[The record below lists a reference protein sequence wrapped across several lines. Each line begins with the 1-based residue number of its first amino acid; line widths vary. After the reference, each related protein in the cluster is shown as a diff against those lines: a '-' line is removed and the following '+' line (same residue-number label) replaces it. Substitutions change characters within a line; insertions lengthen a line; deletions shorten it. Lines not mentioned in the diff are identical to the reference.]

1 MTDIITKLKEQ
12 IDTKDI
18 LINEPMS
25 KHTSFKTGGNADIF
39 IKAHSIQEIQYILHV
54 AREEKVNIFIFGN
67 GSNLLVKDKGIR
79 GITVKIELKNINIE
93 RKKNYA
99 IVTIGAGNKI
109 AEVAKKMEN
118 EELTGFEF
126 AAGIPGT
133 IGGFIRMNAGAYGK
147 EAKDIVIETL
157 AMDYDGNIKCFNNE
171 EQKFEYRKSIF
182 CTEKYVIL
190 ETKIRLNYGLKEEI
204 QKKHKELLEQRK
216 AKQPLEYPSAGSTF
230 KRGKGFITAML
241 IDECGLKGMNIGGAQ
256 VSTKHAG
263 FVINKGNATSEDIL
277 KLIEHIK
284 KVVYETKGKNIE
296 IEIEIVGED

>member
-1 MTDIITKLKEQ
+1 MTDIITKLKEK

-39 IKAHSIQEIQYILHV
+39 IKAHSIQEIQYILQV
-54 AREEKVNIFIFGN
+54 AKSEKVSTFIFGN

-79 GITVKIELKNINIE
+79 GITIKIELKNIKIE
-93 RKKNYA
+93 KEKDYA
-99 IVTIGAGNKI
+99 VVTIGAGNKL
-109 AEVAKKMEN
+109 AEVAKRMEN

-133 IGGFIRMNAGAYGK
+133 IGGFIRMNAGAYGS

-157 AMDYDGNIKCFNNE
+157 AMDFNGNVKSFNNQ

-182 CTEKYVIL
+182 CNEKYIIL
-190 ETKIRLNYGLKEEI
+190 ETKIKLNYGSKEEI
-204 QKKHKELLEQRK
+204 QKKHKESLAQRK

-230 KRGKGFITAML
+230 KRGDGFITAVL
-241 IDECGLKGMNIGGAQ
+241 IDECGLKGATIGGAQ

-284 KVVYETKGKNIE
+284 KVVYEIKGKNIE
-296 IEIEIVGED
+296 TEIEIVGED

>member
-1 MTDIITKLKEQ
+1 MTDIITKLKEK

-93 RKKNYA
+93 RKKDYA

-230 KRGKGFITAML
+230 KRGDGFITAML

>member
-1 MTDIITKLKEQ
+1 MTDIITKLKEK

-39 IKAHSIQEIQYILHV
+39 IKAHSIQEIQYILQV
-54 AREEKVNIFIFGN
+54 AKSEKVSTFIFGN

-79 GITVKIELKNINIE
+79 GITIKIELKNIKIE
-93 RKKNYA
+93 KEKDYA
-99 IVTIGAGNKI
+99 VVTIGAGNKL
-109 AEVAKKMEN
+109 AEVAKRMEN

-133 IGGFIRMNAGAYGK
+133 IGGFIRMNAGAYGS

-157 AMDYDGNIKCFNNE
+157 AMDFNGNVKSFNNQ

-182 CTEKYVIL
+182 CNEKYIIL
-190 ETKIRLNYGLKEEI
+190 ETKIKLNYGSKEEI
-204 QKKHKELLEQRK
+204 QKKHKELLAQRK

-230 KRGKGFITAML
+230 KRGDGFITAVF
-241 IDECGLKGMNIGGAQ
+241 IDECGLKGATIGGAQ

>member
-93 RKKNYA
+93 RKKDYA
-99 IVTIGAGNKI
+99 IVTIGAGNKL

-147 EAKDIVIETL
+147 EAKDIVVETL

-230 KRGKGFITAML
+230 KRGEGFITAML
-241 IDECGLKGMNIGGAQ
+241 IDECGLKGINIGGAQ

>member
-93 RKKNYA
+93 RKKDYA
-99 IVTIGAGNKI
+99 IVTIGAGNKL

-147 EAKDIVIETL
+147 EAKDIVVETL

>member
-25 KHTSFKTGGNADIF
+25 KHTSFKTGGNAEIF

-93 RKKNYA
+93 RKKDYA
-99 IVTIGAGNKI
+99 IVTIGAGNKL

-147 EAKDIVIETL
+147 EAKDIVVETL

-230 KRGKGFITAML
+230 KRGEGFITAML
-241 IDECGLKGMNIGGAQ
+241 IDECGLKGINIGGAQ

>member
-1 MTDIITKLKEQ
+1 MTDIITKLKEK

-39 IKAHSIQEIQYILHV
+39 IKAHSIQEIQYILQV
-54 AREEKVNIFIFGN
+54 AKSEKVSTFIFGN

-79 GITVKIELKNINIE
+79 GITIKIELKNIKIE
-93 RKKNYA
+93 KEKDYA
-99 IVTIGAGNKI
+99 VVTIGAGNKL
-109 AEVAKKMEN
+109 AEVAKRMEN

-133 IGGFIRMNAGAYGK
+133 IGGFIRMNAGAYGS

-157 AMDYDGNIKCFNNE
+157 AMDFNGNVKSFNNQ

-182 CTEKYVIL
+182 CNEKYIIL
-190 ETKIRLNYGLKEEI
+190 ETKIKLNYGSKEEI
-204 QKKHKELLEQRK
+204 QKKHKELLAQRK

-230 KRGKGFITAML
+230 KRGDGFITAVL
-241 IDECGLKGMNIGGAQ
+241 IDECGLKGATIGGAQ